1 MGAGLVSLQARLVV
15 LEYPKRG
22 TRRMHRA
29 RLPTCFLSSF
39 ALSPHMKHQ
48 FVQYSTL
55 LDVNVYSFV
64 TLQFLVV
71 GAHPS
76 HTPHHKLGEPLQG
89 KNMLQI
95 WAVNLTPSK

>member
-1 MGAGLVSLQARLVV
+1 MGAGLVSLQARLLV

-22 TRRMHRA
+22 TLRMHRA

-71 GAHPS
+71 GVHPS
-76 HTPHHKLGEPLQG
+76 HTHTISL
-89 KNMLQI
+89 
-95 WAVNLTPSK
+95 VNLYKGKTCCKSGQSI